1 MAEGADR
8 EALRFSAFCA
18 DRLLTHLCPVP
29 GDKILDV
36 TTGTGVLALAAS
48 QAVGPVGRVTAIDTA
63 ERLLARLESKIS
75 KFGITNIDVHSM
87 DAAHLDFRRDYFQ
100 HTACSLGL
108 HWLPDHARPC
118 ASGCA
123 LRARAAA

>member
-18 DRLLTHLCPVP
+18 DRLVTRLHLAA

-36 TTGTGVLALAAS
+36 STGTGVLALAAS
-48 QAVGPVGRVTAIDTA
+48 QAVGPAGRVTAIDTA
-63 ERLLARLESKIS
+63 ESLLARLDAKIS
-75 KFGITNIDVHSM
+75 KF
-87 DAAHLDFRRDYFQ
+87 
-100 HTACSLGL
+100 
-108 HWLPDHARPC
+108 

-123 LRARAAA
+123 SRARAAV